1 VRALRAELSKEQA
14 GPHLQCRSSA
24 SQQLRGGCR
33 GMAKMPLTARAHRP
47 SQTFLAAMR
56 ARWGHP
62 WQPWELLRAA
72 ASAAAVAAS
81 SLRCLKPNV
90 VRTLVL
96 DEKHTHSLP
105 VSSHTLRLLNEGS
118 STQEQSHY
126 CRSRCSPCGSTEVDH
141 DLRVQSD
148 LCANLPMPGACRGPG
163 GRL

>member
-1 VRALRAELSKEQA
+1 
-14 GPHLQCRSSA
+14 
-24 SQQLRGGCR
+24 
-33 GMAKMPLTARAHRP
+33 MAKMPLTARAHRP

-72 ASAAAVAAS
+72 APAAVVAAS

-105 VSSHTLRLLNEGS
+105 VSSHTLRLLKAQVLRNRVTTAGRDAPPAV
-118 STQEQSHY
+118 Q
-126 CRSRCSPCGSTEVDH
+126 PEVDH

-148 LCANLPMPGACRGPG
+148 LCANLPTPGVCRGPVVQ
-163 GRL
+163 GR